1 MIEEAF
7 LPVRLV
13 KSARKQFFA
22 QNRPQSLDPF
32 FNCDALY
39 RQRYKE
45 MNMVRHDYIT
55 ADRDVMVSSA
65 LAERAKN
72 FVETGVG
79 KKSESS
85 MSIKGDEIDRS
96 QI

>member
-1 MIEEAF
+1 
-7 LPVRLV
+7 
-13 KSARKQFFA
+13 
-22 QNRPQSLDPF
+22 
-32 FNCDALY
+32 
-39 RQRYKE
+39 
-45 MNMVRHDYIT
+45 MVRHDYIT